1 MLDRPEILQVV
12 FFPRQD
18 WTPPPAD
25 AHDYMVDVEPG
36 TRVSCRFY
44 PASDGGQCILYFHGN
59 GEVACDHDSIAPLYN
74 RLGISLFVA
83 DYRGYGRSDGT
94 PTFTTMS
101 ADAHPIFEFFLETVR
116 SSSDRLFVMGRSLG
130 SHSALELASQQSE
143 HFSGLIVESGASGA
157 ARMASRFGVS
167 PERVE
172 KLADALSARI
182 RAIELP
188 ALIIHGELDS
198 LIPVSVGIELHQE
211 IGSEDKRLVIIPGA
225 EHNDIM
231 MVGTDQYFSAIEDFV
246 VPNQG

>member
-1 MLDRPEILQVV
+1 M
-12 FFPRQD
+12 
-18 WTPPPAD
+18 T
-25 AHDYMVDVEPG
+25 
-36 TRVSCRFY
+36 
-44 PASDGGQCILYFHGN
+44 
-59 GEVACDHDSIAPLYN
+59 
-74 RLGISLFVA
+74 
-83 DYRGYGRSDGT
+83 
-94 PTFTTMS
+94 

-143 HFSGLIVESGASGA
+143 HLSGLIVESGTSGA

-188 ALIIHGELDS
+188 TLIIHGELDS
-198 LIPVSVGIELHQE
+198 LIPVSVGIELHRE
-211 IGSEDKRLVIIPGA
+211 IGSEEKHLVIIPGA

-231 MVGTDQYFSAIEDFV
+231 FVGTEQYFSAIEDFV
-246 VPNQG
+246 VRNQG